1 MVFLPDSDR
10 NLILTGYTGPN
21 QPAIGRQVAERL
33 NLPFINVEA
42 QIEDRSGS
50 SIDEIKALFGESRLK
65 TLESDVVHEAVLHR
79 GAVIRISG
87 QTLLHGDHLERLR
100 ATGPIICLVA
110 ALDAVLQRLHLAL
123 GARYH
128 DPDERAL
135 ALGNLKREWG
145 ARGREGVY
153 ELDATYMNTDQL
165 VANVVSVWQE
175 LIAVGE
181 VR

>member
-1 MVFLPDSDR
+1 MVFLPASDR

-21 QPAIGRQVAERL
+21 QPAIGRQVAEVL
-33 NLPFINVEA
+33 GLPFVNVEG
-42 QIEDRSGS
+42 QIEDRAGN
-50 SIDEIKALFGESRLK
+50 SIEEIKTLYGESRLK
-65 TLESDVVHEAVLHR
+65 TLESDVVHEAVLYR

-110 ALDAVLQRLHLAL
+110 AVDAVLQRLHLAL

-128 DPDERAL
+128 NPDERAL
-135 ALGNLKREWG
+135 ALGNLKREWS
-145 ARGREGVY
+145 ARKREGVY
-153 ELDATYMNTDQL
+153 ELDATYMNTDQV
-165 VANVVSVWQE
+165 VANIVVLWQE
-175 LIAVGE
+175 LVAVGE